1 MQSRRGNPSPHRR
14 YITLITAAT
23 LREYT
28 SKDLGQMAKKRGI
41 TGWHSMRK
49 DELIKA
55 IVRDEKTSPKQ
66 KSATTSRRTAT
77 TATPKTTPTVTNRR
91 HDRAPASPPERHATP
106 RMADVARDINKL
118 REEFESDRNLAT
130 ETIQSNGQR
139 DRLVLMVRDAYWL
152 HAHWE
157 ITSGTI
163 QRAQAAMA
171 EYWHTAKPVLRLFNV
186 ETGNTTSTIEAHVRD
201 IPIHGGVD
209 NWYIDVSDPPKGF
222 RVEIGFVSAIG
233 RFHSVARSNVVETP
247 KPGSSD
253 SLDKNWSDVAENCEK
268 IFALSGGYAKDTAQ
282 NTDEIQELFEE
293 RLRRPMGSP
302 MESRYGAGAKLEDIG
317 SRDLS
322 FDLDAEMIVYGS
334 TKSDAYVTLGGEP
347 VKLRPDGTFT
357 VRLSMPDRRQV
368 LPVVACTR
376 DGLKQQ
382 TIVLAVERNT
392 KVMEPVQRDTAD

>member
-1 MQSRRGNPSPHRR
+1 
-14 YITLITAAT
+14 
-23 LREYT
+23 
-28 SKDLGQMAKKRGI
+28 
-41 TGWHSMRK
+41 
-49 DELIKA
+49 
-55 IVRDEKTSPKQ
+55 
-66 KSATTSRRTAT
+66 
-77 TATPKTTPTVTNRR
+77 
-91 HDRAPASPPERHATP
+91 
-106 RMADVARDINKL
+106 
-118 REEFESDRNLAT
+118 
-130 ETIQSNGQR
+130 
-139 DRLVLMVRDAYWL
+139 MVRDSYWL
-152 HAHWE
+152 HVHWV

-171 EYWHTAKPVLRLFNV
+171 EFWHTAKPVIRLFQV
-186 ETGNTTSTIEAHVRD
+186 ETGNTTSSTESHRRD

-209 NWYIDVSDPPKGF
+209 NWYIDVPDPPKGY
-222 RVEIGFVSAIG
+222 RVEIGYLSSVG
-233 RFHSVARSNVVETP
+233 KFHSIARSNVVTTP

-268 IFALSGGYAKDTAQ
+268 IFALSGGYSNENAR

-302 MESRYGAGAKLEDIG
+302 MESRYGSGAQLEQLG
-317 SRDLS
+317 SRELEFS
-322 FDLDAEMIVYGS
+322 LDAEMIVYGS

-392 KVMEPVQRDTAD
+392 KVMEPVQRDNTE

>member
-1 MQSRRGNPSPHRR
+1 MARKIQKAQRESEQQKN
-14 YITLITAAT
+14 LAAT
-23 LREYT
+23 
-28 SKDLGQMAKKRGI
+28 SK
-41 TGWHSMRK
+41 
-49 DELIKA
+49 
-55 IVRDEKTSPKQ
+55 
-66 KSATTSRRTAT
+66 
-77 TATPKTTPTVTNRR
+77 
-91 HDRAPASPPERHATP
+91 
-106 RMADVARDINKL
+106 NK
-118 REEFESDRNLAT
+118 N
-130 ETIQSNGQR
+130 NGVLR

-152 HAHWE
+152 HVHWE

-171 EYWHTAKPVLRLFNV
+171 EYWHSAKPVIRLFHV
-186 ETGNTTSTIEAHVRD
+186 ETGNTTSSTESHIRD
-201 IPIHGGVD
+201 IAIHGGVD
-209 NWYIDVSDPPKGF
+209 NWYIDVTNPPKGY
-222 RVEIGFVSAIG
+222 RVEIGYLSSAG
-233 RFHSVARSNVVETP
+233 KFHSIARSNVVETP

-268 IFALSGGYAKDTAQ
+268 IFALSGGYAPDNAQ

-302 MESRYGAGAKLEDIG
+302 METRYGTGAQLEHIG
-317 SRDLS
+317 SRDLA

-392 KVMEPVQRDTAD
+392 KVMEPVQRDSSE